1 MIRAVI
7 FDVDGVILDSTQAIF
22 TNFQETARRLGVRV
36 PADNEIRQLLGQP
49 SSINLRIIFGDNPEA
64 RKIYD
69 EVNKVTHSNLQLVPN
84 AETALKQVKLKK
96 AIVTSKRLPSLND
109 QLRDYLNYFDAV
121 ITPEDTVKQK
131 PDPEPLLLACKRL
144 GFPPRDVIYIG
155 DALRDLETSRNAG
168 IAFIAFV
175 YTGATRDEF
184 KKAGAKTIIDSLL
197 DLNEIIKARNSEELK
212 TTKMQ

>member
-22 TNFQETARRLGVRV
+22 TNFQETAKRLGVRV
-36 PADNEIRQLLGQP
+36 PADNEIRKLLGQP
-49 SSINLRIIFGDNPEA
+49 SSINLRILFGENPEA

-96 AIVTSKRLPSLND
+96 AIVTSKRLASLKD
-109 QLRDYLNYFDAV
+109 QLKNHLNYFDAIV
-121 ITPEDTVKQK
+121 TPEDTVKQK

-144 GFPPRDVIYIG
+144 GFPPKEVIYTG

-168 IAFIAFV
+168 IKFVAFV
-175 YTGATRDEF
+175 YTGATREEF
-184 KKAGAKTIIDSLL
+184 SKAGADTIIDSLL
-197 DLNEIIKARNSEELK
+197 DLNKIIKARNSEELK
-212 TTKMQ
+212 TTKTR